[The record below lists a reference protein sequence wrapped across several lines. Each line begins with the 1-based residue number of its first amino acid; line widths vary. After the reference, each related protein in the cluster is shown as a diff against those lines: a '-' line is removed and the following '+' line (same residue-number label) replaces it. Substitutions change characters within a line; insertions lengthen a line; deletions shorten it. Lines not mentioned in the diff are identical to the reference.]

1 MMIRGYADVEERKMF
16 EAAFTELRAEER
28 DLLYQSRRR
37 HKTTATLLH
46 ELGHNLGAEH
56 VPDQDTLMHE
66 MYSERSSTFDP
77 HSHEVILAAL
87 DERLHRDRSGAPAGE
102 SATRE
107 AAPRAA
113 ASRTH
118 ARLVIHIDDAGQ
130 RIVGGREVDDATLDG
145 LLRMC
150 FTDDPDTEVIVQAG
164 RRAPHAAVIDLFD
177 RAKAAGL
184 QRLSI
189 AAP

>member
-1 MMIRGYADVEERKMF
+1 MF

-66 MYSERSSTFDP
+66 MYSERSSAFDP
-77 HSHEVILAAL
+77 HSHEVILAAF
-87 DERLHRDRSGAPAGE
+87 DQRLHRDRGGAPAAE
-102 SATRE
+102 PAT
-107 AAPRAA
+107 RAA
-113 ASRTH
+113 ASRAATSRTH
-118 ARLVIHIDDAGQ
+118 AKLVIHIDDAGQ
-130 RIVGGREVDDATLDG
+130 HIVGGHALDDATLDG
-145 LLRMC
+145 LLQMC
-150 FTDDPDTEVIVQAG
+150 FTDDPDTEVIVQAAK
-164 RRAPHAAVIDLFD
+164 RAPHAAVIDLFD

-184 QRLSI
+184 QRLSV